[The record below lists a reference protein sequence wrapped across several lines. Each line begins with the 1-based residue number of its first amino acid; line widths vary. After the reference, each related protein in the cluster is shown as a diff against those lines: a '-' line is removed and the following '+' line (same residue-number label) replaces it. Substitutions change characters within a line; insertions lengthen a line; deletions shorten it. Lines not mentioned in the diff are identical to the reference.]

1 VAANSAARDRAM
13 KKLLIVLAIL
23 GISVWAALKIKADPG
38 YLMIVYQDYVID
50 MPLWL
55 GVLIFVI
62 TFFLITGV
70 WRLIKEVYF
79 TPKHLVAWYKQ
90 KSFERIRRRTV
101 RGFLALTE
109 GRWKTAEQLLS
120 KNIDN
125 RHTALLNCL
134 GAAIAAQ
141 QQGKE
146 LERDE
151 YLRLAHTYHSHA
163 QIAIGLTQARM
174 QQKQGQFEQCL
185 ASLRRLLLMAP
196 DHETV
201 LLLLKSVLI
210 ELKAWQ
216 ELLELLP
223 TLQKKKLIMPDELFR
238 LTQQAYMALLIKAKA
253 IGNDAPEK
261 LWQELPKPWLLDAE
275 LLLQYIPYLISHGEH
290 EQAEQLLRQAIKHQY
305 DARLV
310 RYYGLIAPLEK
321 DKQLKTVQ
329 AWFKNH
335 PEDPV
340 LLMTLGRLLY
350 QQEIWGQAKEC
361 LQKSIAIAPNPETY
375 LLLGDLFAKMQS
387 SIQSQEYYQKGL
399 QLACQTHY

>member
-1 VAANSAARDRAM
+1 M
-13 KKLLIVLAIL
+13 KKLLIVLAVL
-23 GISVWAALKIKADPG
+23 LVSVWAALKIKADPG

-55 GVLIFVI
+55 GVLIFII
-62 TFFLITGV
+62 TFFVLVGL
-70 WRLIKEVYF
+70 WRLIKEIYF
-79 TPKHLVAWYKQ
+79 TPKNLVEWYKK
-90 KSFERIRRRTV
+90 KSFERVRRRTV

-109 GRWKTAEQLLS
+109 GRWKEAEQLLS
-120 KNIDN
+120 KNIDK

-174 QQKQGQFEQCL
+174 QQMHGQYEQCL
-185 ASLRRLLLMAP
+185 ASLRRLLLIAP
-196 DHETV
+196 DHQTV

-216 ELLELLP
+216 ELLDLLP
-223 TLQKKKLIMPDELFR
+223 NLQKHKLILPDELFR
-238 LTQQAYMALLIKAKA
+238 LTQQAYVALLIKSPDKF
-253 IGNDAPEK
+253 
-261 LWQELPKPWLLDAE
+261 WQEIPKKWSTDPEILLH
-275 LLLQYIPYLISHGEH
+275 YVPYLISHGEH
-290 EQAEQLLRQAIKHQY
+290 EQAEILLRQSIKQAY
-305 DARLV
+305 DSRLV
-310 RYYGLIAPLEK
+310 RYYGLIAPIDK
-321 DKQLKTVQ
+321 DKQLKNVQ
-329 AWFKNH
+329 AWQKNH

-350 QQEIWGQAKEC
+350 QHEIWGQAKDY
-361 LQKSIAIAPNPETY
+361 LLKSLAIAPNPETY

-387 SIQSQEYYQKGL
+387 HTQSEDYYQQGL
-399 QLACQTHY
+399 QLACQLQS

>member
-1 VAANSAARDRAM
+1 M
-13 KKLLIVLAIL
+13 KKLLIVLFVLI
-23 GISVWAALKIKADPG
+23 ISVWAALKIKADPG
-38 YLMIVYQDYVID
+38 YLMIVYRDSVID

-55 GVLIFVI
+55 GLLIFIFTFFVI
-62 TFFLITGV
+62 TLL
-70 WRLIKEVYF
+70 WRFIKEIYF
-79 TPKHLVAWYKQ
+79 TPKHLVEWYKK
-90 KSFERIRRRTV
+90 KSFERVRRRTV

-109 GRWKTAEQLLS
+109 GRWKAAEQLLS
-120 KNIDN
+120 KNIDK

-174 QQKQGQFEQCL
+174 QQMHGQYEQCL

-196 DHETV
+196 DHENVLV
-201 LLLLKSVLI
+201 LLKTVLI

-216 ELLELLP
+216 ELLDLLP
-223 TLQKKKLIMPDELFR
+223 NLENHKLVTPDELFR
-238 LTQQAYMALLIKAKA
+238 LTQQAYVALLIKAKVT
-253 IGNDAPEK
+253 GGDAPAM
-261 LWQELPKPWLLDAE
+261 LWQEIPKKWSLDAE
-275 LLLQYIPYLISHGEH
+275 LLLQYVPYLISHGEH
-290 EQAEQLLRQAIKHQY
+290 EQAENLLRQSIKQHY

-310 RYYGLIAPLEK
+310 RYYGLVAPMDK
-321 DKQLKTVQ
+321 DKQLKTAQ
-329 AWFKNH
+329 QWLKNY

-340 LLMTLGRLLY
+340 LLMTVGRLLY
-350 QQEIWGQAKEC
+350 QHEIWGLAKEY
-361 LQKSIAIAPNPETY
+361 LQKSLAIAPNPETY

-387 SIQSQEYYQKGL
+387 TIQSQEYYQEGL
-399 QLACQTHY
+399 QLACQRSGE